1 MAAYVDISCR
11 DARLDSTHLPALMQ
25 ILGTLLRD
33 RSPLSIGAV
42 AVAFN
47 AICPTRLDLLHQQ
60 YRRLCR
66 VLGDA
71 DEWGQVQLLD
81 LLSRYARVMLRAPS
95 VSHLSSHG
103 LLETYVFG
111 FVFILQVDEAVIDS
125 DLQLLLDSAGPL
137 FHSRNAAVC
146 LSLLSTL
153 P

>member
-1 MAAYVDISCR
+1 MDIL
-11 DARLDSTHLPALMQ
+11 A
-25 ILGTLLRD
+25 TLLRD

-81 LLSRYARVMLRAPS
+81 LLSRYALVMLKAPS
-95 VSHLSSHG
+95 VRFALAALSVSN
-103 LLETYVFG
+103 
-111 FVFILQVDEAVIDS
+111 I
-125 DLQLLLDSAGPL
+125 
-137 FHSRNAAVC
+137 
-146 LSLLSTL
+146 
-153 P
+153 